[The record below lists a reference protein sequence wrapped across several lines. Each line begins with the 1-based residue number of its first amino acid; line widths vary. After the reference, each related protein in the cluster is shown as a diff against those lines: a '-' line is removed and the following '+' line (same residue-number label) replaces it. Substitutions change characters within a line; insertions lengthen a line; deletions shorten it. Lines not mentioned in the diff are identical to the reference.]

1 MTVYPWDMSDA
12 MSQAAAWK
20 AEKLERAE
28 AKYGDL
34 SDADLNAEWE
44 RLDGTIKTL
53 MGMRDQL
60 DAQINPL
67 DKAKGLV
74 EALLYERLERVRW
87 GRTSSSSA

>member
-74 EALLYERLERVRW
+74 EALLYER
-87 GRTSSSSA
+87 